1 MRAQR
6 CRTSSDEAVDVRP
19 QKTLFEFIGLGAR
32 DEAVTF
38 RAFFGNNAALDPFEV
53 VPMDGQM
60 PAEEVV
66 GDFVRVRAQT
76 EALASPLS
84 AEDQAVQ
91 SMPDAS
97 PTKWHRAHTT
107 WFFETF
113 VLGPAGVE
121 GLSPEPYAV
130 LFNSYYNAVGEQFH
144 RPSRGLLTRPSHD
157 EITEYRGRVDAAML
171 ELLERGLS
179 DELAL
184 RVSVGLHHEQ
194 QHQELLLTDIK
205 HLLSCNPL
213 QPAYAPKERPSSS
226 SPVSDLRWDEHPGGI
241 VRIGCDPARYHF
253 DNEGPVHD
261 ALVHPFQIARRLVT
275 NAEYLEFIRDG
286 GYDRPELWLSEG
298 WQAVQDGGW
307 RAPLYWTE
315 QSGAWTELTLHG
327 CGPIDEAL
335 PVVHVSYYEA
345 DAYARW
351 AGARLP
357 TEQEWEATT
366 VEPEPMPLCARA
378 PSLHPAAPSLYG
390 AAWQWTSSSYSAYPG
405 YRPAAGAIGEY
416 NGKFM
421 CSQYVLRGS
430 SCATPAGHAR
440 RSYRNFF
447 PPGARWQ
454 FTGIRLARDGG

>member
-1 MRAQR
+1 
-6 CRTSSDEAVDVRP
+6 
-19 QKTLFEFIGLGAR
+19 
-32 DEAVTF
+32 
-38 RAFFGNNAALDPFEV
+38 
-53 VPMDGQM
+53 MDGQM
-60 PAEEVV
+60 PGEKVV
-66 GDFVRVRAQT
+66 SAFVRVRAQT
-76 EALASPLS
+76 EALAAPLS
-84 AEDQAVQ
+84 PEDQAVQ

-113 VLGPAGVE
+113 VLKPSGVE
-121 GLSPEPYAV
+121 ELSPQAYAV
-130 LFNSYYNAVGEQFH
+130 LFNSYYNAVGEQYH

-157 EITEYRGRVDAAML
+157 EVTSYRERVDAAML
-171 ELLERGLS
+171 ELLSRGLS
-179 DELAL
+179 DELAA
-184 RVSVGLHHEQ
+184 RVEIGLHHEQ

-213 QPAYAPKERPSSS
+213 EPAYAALQ
-226 SPVSDLRWDEHPGGI
+226 SPRSDSLSTPPLRWADHPGGM
-241 VRIGCDPARYHF
+241 VRIGCDPAHYHF

-261 ALVHPFQIARRLVT
+261 AFVHPFQIGQRLVT
-275 NAEYLEFIRDG
+275 NGEYLAFIRDG
-286 GYDRPELWLSEG
+286 GYERSELWLSEG
-298 WQAVQDGGW
+298 WQAVQAGGW
-307 RAPLYWTE
+307 HAPLYWRRRPDDW
-315 QSGAWTELTLHG
+315 AELTLHG
-327 CGPIDEAL
+327 RLPLDAAL

-357 TEQEWEATT
+357 TEQEWEAATA
-366 VEPEPMPLCARA
+366 EPEPAPLCGRS

-390 AAWQWTSSSYSAYPG
+390 AAWQWTSSSYGAYPG
-405 YRPAAGAIGEY
+405 YRPPPGAIGEY

-421 CSQYVLRGS
+421 CNQYVLRGS